1 MTTEMRMA
9 VDILFAIYLLFTAVY
24 KIIYAKLLLLRQIY
38 KQLWLKQVFRVLADI
53 AAEAIRT
60 IAETEATSM
69 MEPPTVK

>member
-24 KIIYAKLLLLRQIY
+24 KIIYANLLLLRQIY
-38 KQLWLKQVFRVLADI
+38 NQFWLKQVFRVLADI

-60 IAETEATSM
+60 IAETEATST